1 MSKLLFSIFVFFQL
15 ASKVLADVDIK
26 IYNLKYRISV
36 QGWLT
41 EFQPQQ
47 DGFDVCLQLEGACC
61 FFYNQTITP
70 TLTTFK
76 GQKAIQ
82 FQGKA
87 QGYSPQNCY
96 NNQLTILVIG
106 SNGDQD
112 LTSTVGQYTY
122 VSDINSSTGQL
133 YEGAKFQF
141 VLDIDDQQSLYV
153 IKLPCLSNTYG
164 DNSSYNQLQVLL
176 PSTTLSQIKQV
187 SLIALLIVFSIL

>member
-1 MSKLLFSIFVFFQL
+1 MRSLFFSFFVFFQL
-15 ASKVLADVDIK
+15 AYKVFADVDIK

-41 EFQPQQ
+41 TFQPQQ
-47 DGFDVCLQLEGACC
+47 DGFDVCLQLVGACC

-76 GQKAIQ
+76 GQKAIK
-82 FQGKA
+82 FQGQA
-87 QGYSPQNCY
+87 QGYSAGNCF

-112 LTSTVGQYTY
+112 LTSTVGKYTY

-141 VLDIDDQQSLYV
+141 VLDIDDQQSLYA

-164 DNSSYNQLQVLL
+164 DNSSYNQLQVILTSATPSPILQISLL
-176 PSTTLSQIKQV
+176 
-187 SLIALLIVFSIL
+187 ALLVIYLML